1 MGGIE
6 QTTPEDVT
14 SMILS
19 FSDPNLI
26 TLLFEQLDWNYSQEI
41 IETLKIAR
49 QNVNLASKL
58 SAIKYLR
65 QIIKESAEA
74 SGMIGSVSKTY
85 QGADGSQT
93 TFSAKNIVTA
103 LESQRKQINSEEIV
117 NDKTELEEVK
127 DADVDRES
135 TGSPSSGGDTPQV
148 GSRGDGGNNIR
159 PGEGAVGTG
168 DSKSEPPAEVT
179 PPANQQITVF
189 NGGGSPGSVPIGEIF
204 GDDPDAA
211 GGSDY
216 EQPPKEGST
225 EHPCIEHRPPSRDR
239 KLYPGVSGTPDGG
252 KTK

>member
-26 TLLFEQLDWNYSQEI
+26 TLLFKQLDWNYSQEI

-103 LESQRKQINSEEIV
+103 LESQRKQINSEEIKNAEQRSEET
-117 NDKTELEEVK
+117 NDV
-127 DADVDRES
+127 
-135 TGSPSSGGDTPQV
+135 GSPEEKNGG
-148 GSRGDGGNNIR
+148 GADG
-159 PGEGAVGTG
+159 AG
-168 DSKSEPPAEVT
+168 DSKSEPPAEVP
-179 PPANQQITVF
+179 PPANQQITGF

-211 GGSDY
+211 GDGDY

-225 EHPCIEHRPPSRDR
+225 EHPCIEHRPPSRNR
-239 KLYPGVSGTPDGG
+239 ELYPGVSGTPGGG
-252 KTK
+252 KKE